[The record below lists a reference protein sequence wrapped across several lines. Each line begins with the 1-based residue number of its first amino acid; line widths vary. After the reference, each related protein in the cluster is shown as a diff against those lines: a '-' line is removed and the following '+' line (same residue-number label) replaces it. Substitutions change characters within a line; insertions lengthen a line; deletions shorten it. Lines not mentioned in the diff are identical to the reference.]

1 VPLSYRRLGDGAVLF
16 NDRTWKTHILTPAA
30 TIIYEALDEI
40 RPADGGPVPS
50 AAALALLQQDLDIE
64 TDTPSTQQLL
74 RMLRHLGVI
83 A

>member
-1 VPLSYRRLGDGAVLF
+1 MQICYRRLDDGAIIF
-16 NDRTWKTHILTPAA
+16 DHRTWKTHVLTPAA

-40 RPADGGPVPS
+40 RPADGGPVPN
-50 AAALALLQQDLDIE
+50 AAALALLQEDLDIE